1 MVFFTTWFF
10 QHRKHAESMI
20 KFGITIFSIEPS
32 DPVVGRHGSGRLS
45 CRIIPFRYRKP
56 GRSRAGCPDVKQ
68 HFQTIMPI
76 MTSNWAFGCN
86 QGGEKWEWV
95 KACILY
101 IYIYMYI
108 SHNQNIIL
116 HTYIEY
122 IKLSFIF
129 GGWISINPKH
139 FRVAPGWT
147 DGPFVETNHGGWG
160 GPQFGDGGPTFTD
173 LA

>member
-1 MVFFTTWFF
+1 
-10 QHRKHAESMI
+10 MI

-95 KACILY
+95 KTCILY
-101 IYIYMYI
+101 IYIYMHI

-129 GGWISINPKH
+129 GGWISINPQSISEWRQDEPMDHSSKQITGGG
-139 FRVAPGWT
+139 A
-147 DGPFVETNHGGWG
+147 GPNLATA
-160 GPQFGDGGPTFTD
+160 GPHLRILRK
-173 LA
+173 LAEAS